1 MEKLKHILLCVAGG
15 TPAIITETLWAL
27 MDKGERVDEV
37 RVITTI
43 TEPEAKFKTG
53 RERILEDLLA
63 EPDGQFHRFRRD
75 FPEFARDLPL
85 DKKIRFDK
93 DCLYL
98 LTNKETGVPSPR
110 DDDRVRLTDI
120 LDDRDNQHAANQI
133 CDIVR
138 ELTREEQN
146 ARLHASVAGGR
157 KTMGLYLLGAMQLF
171 GRAHD
176 AMSHVLVNP
185 AVENRAA
192 DFYYKTPQPK
202 ILHDRAGHVLKR
214 DDGND
219 LTTEDGEIYLA
230 DIPFIRLSKIIQER
244 FEVGS
249 RSYGEIVEKAQTDLA
264 FLESGYDLRFDVRKN
279 LIKIGAREAKLTPK
293 EFFIYLLFAY
303 FRKQGAGKNGDGF
316 VAYEKVNRE
325 DLDAV
330 CRLISKAKG
339 RETGFEGCDDFVAN
353 LDFETVR
360 RELRFRK
367 SEKMRKALKREPT
380 EDETSVG
387 IMETKA
393 EIRNKFEPA
402 KSRIDTALRE
412 AEFPSKYFITTKVGA
427 TEHLYGFTI
436 PPERIQLP

>member
-43 TEPEAKFKTG
+43 TEPGAKFKTG

-63 EPDGQFHRFRRD
+63 EPDGQFHQFCRD
-75 FPEFARDLPL
+75 FPEFTRDLPL

-98 LTNKETGVPSPR
+98 LTNKEMGVPSPR
-110 DDDRVRLTDI
+110 DDDRIRLTDI
-120 LDDRDNQHAANQI
+120 LDDRDNQRAANQI

-171 GRAHD
+171 GRADD

-185 AVENRAA
+185 AVENRAV

-202 ILHDRAGHVLKR
+202 ILHDRAGNVLKR
-214 DDGND
+214 EDGKD

-230 DIPFIRLSKIIQER
+230 DIPFIRLREIVQEK
-244 FEVGS
+244 FEAGS
-249 RSYGEIVEKAQTDLA
+249 HSYGEIVKKAQDDLQFVESA
-264 FLESGYDLRFDVRKN
+264 FNLRFDVRGRKPKA
-279 LIKIGAREAKLTPK
+279 IVATREV
-293 EFFIYLLFAY
+293 EFSERELFVYVLFAY
-303 FRKQGAGKNGDGF
+303 FRQTQRGEAGF
-316 VAYEKVNRE
+316 VSLDDITRA
-325 DLDAV
+325 DLEAV
-330 CRLISKAKG
+330 CRLISKARGREMDFATFAGRSARGYLYKFDVPSVLREISDPRERTEPVAREAIRQTLREVLSRIESALDKADIPDEYRISRKG
-339 RETGFEGCDDFVAN
+339 RKLEYIFGLQA
-353 LDFETVR
+353 
-360 RELRFRK
+360 
-367 SEKMRKALKREPT
+367 A
-380 EDETSVG
+380 
-387 IMETKA
+387 
-393 EIRNKFEPA
+393 
-402 KSRIDTALRE
+402 
-412 AEFPSKYFITTKVGA
+412 
-427 TEHLYGFTI
+427 
-436 PPERIQLP
+436 PERLVLP